1 MSITIDLK
9 MLLLIIICVAV
20 VVLAVYLVKLLKKL
34 TVTMENAN
42 KVLEDVSV
50 MTEIAANRSKDVD
63 GIISNVSESVSGI
76 AEAVKGKQ
84 NALAALAAVIKAAIA
99 VKNAADKEKE
109 KEYICLYILKRI
121 YRVLKGVRYESYRN
135 CKKS

>member
-20 VVLAVYLVKLLKKL
+20 VILSIYLVKLLKKL
-34 TVTMENAN
+34 TVTMDNAN

-84 NALAALAAVIKAAIA
+84 NALAALVAVIKAAIA
-99 VKNAADKEKE
+99 VKNATDKEKE
-109 KEYICLYILKRI
+109 
-121 YRVLKGVRYESYRN
+121 
-135 CKKS
+135 

>member
-50 MTEIAANRSKDVD
+50 MTEIAANRSKDLD

-109 KEYICLYILKRI
+109 KE
-121 YRVLKGVRYESYRN
+121 
-135 CKKS
+135 